1 LERQV
6 QEGLW
11 ERVLLECEDLWKA
24 PSENSTLS
32 LFLAE
37 EGAPLM
43 PASPVP
49 VESAAQATKPE
60 AGGKEQSV
68 APEPGSRWQKYV
80 TPVLV
85 ILLALAVFVALI
97 RNWNS
102 WEGGKAEQITDDA
115 YVRGDLTPLST
126 KVTGIVSAVHV
137 ADYQQVKKG
146 DLLLELQ
153 DSDYEAQVAQAIAG
167 VAAAKAAIE
176 NNRRQKQ
183 LQQAKIDRA
192 LAGVSQAQA
201 EISVAQAGIAAAQA
215 DLDSALPERHRQEA
229 LIQTNSTTPQ
239 KVEQVVAAEEG
250 ARAQLSSR
258 QASLEQARALLSSSQ
273 SAVEAERR
281 GLDVMNSEDAG
292 LIASL
297 RGSEAALAVAK
308 VDLGYTRIYSP
319 GDGTVGARQVR
330 PGQLVSPG
338 TQVIS
343 FVDKTKW
350 VEANYRETQL
360 TYVRVGDPADIRI
373 DEYPGQTIHG
383 KVVEIAPAS
392 GSQFALLPPDNAT
405 GNFTKVIQ
413 RVPVKIALDD
423 PELATKLRPGL
434 SATATVRTRR

>member
-1 LERQV
+1 
-6 QEGLW
+6 
-11 ERVLLECEDLWKA
+11 
-24 PSENSTLS
+24 
-32 LFLAE
+32 
-37 EGAPLM
+37 M
-43 PASPVP
+43 PASPL
-49 VESAAQATKPE
+49 ESAAPPTKPE
-60 AGGKEQSV
+60 VPGKEQSV
-68 APEPGSRWQKYV
+68 AARPRTRWERYV
-80 TPVLV
+80 TPLLV
-85 ILLALAVFVALI
+85 ILLALAAFVTLV
-97 RNWNS
+97 RNWNF
-102 WEGGKAEQITDDA
+102 WEGGKPEQVTDDA

-153 DSDYEAQVAQAIAG
+153 DSDFQAQVGQADAG
-167 VAAAKAAIE
+167 VAAARAAIE

-201 EISVAQAGIAAAQA
+201 EIAAAQAGIAAAQA
-215 DLDSALPERHRQEA
+215 DLDRALSERHRQEA

-239 KVEQVVAAEEG
+239 KVEQVVATEEG
-250 ARAQLSSR
+250 AHAQLNSR
-258 QASLEQARALLSSSQ
+258 RASLEQARAMLSSSQ

-281 GLDVMNSEDAG
+281 GLDVMNSEDLE

-297 RGSEAALAVAK
+297 RGAEAALTGAK
-308 VDLGYTRIYSP
+308 VNLGYTRIYSP
-319 GDGTVGARQVR
+319 SDGTVGERQVR

-343 FVDKTKW
+343 FIDKTKW
-350 VEANYRETQL
+350 VLANYRETQL
-360 TYVRVGDPADIRI
+360 THVKVGDSAELRI

-383 KVVEIAPAS
+383 NVVEIAPAS

-423 PELATKLRPGL
+423 PELAAKLRPGL
-434 SATATVRTRR
+434 SVTATVHTRR